1 MYELLIG
8 KQNVHLNECQIPSGK
23 KTFEAR
29 VTKSFADGYTI
40 ETLIDGKPL
49 RGVLFSNKPILSR
62 EILDD
67 SIR

>member
-1 MYELLIG
+1 MG

-23 KTFEAR
+23 KTFEAT

-49 RGVLFSNKPILSR
+49 RGVIFSRGPTMSK
-62 EILDD
+62 ETLDD